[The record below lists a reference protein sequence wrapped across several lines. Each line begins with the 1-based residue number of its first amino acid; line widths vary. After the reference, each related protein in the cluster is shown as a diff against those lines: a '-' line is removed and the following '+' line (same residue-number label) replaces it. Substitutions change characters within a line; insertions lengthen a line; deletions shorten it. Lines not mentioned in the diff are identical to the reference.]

1 MSDLSWL
8 DDLEHSRAWIE
19 AVRHDALPK
28 LPASAVSITI
38 NPGQEI
44 DLKVAVELGMTI
56 LLDKPLLVIN
66 YDSQPIAEHLRRAAD
81 LVIEEPAT
89 HTGHRRAQKQIS
101 DFLRTL
107 AADEPDAR

>member
-1 MSDLSWL
+1 M
-8 DDLEHSRAWIE
+8 
-19 AVRHDALPK
+19 
-28 LPASAVSITI
+28 ASAVSITI

>member
-1 MSDLSWL
+1 MPLAQWCHKGAADGFRAERIAVQIIGSAGNRILGNSMS
-8 DDLEHSRAWIE
+8 
-19 AVRHDALPK
+19 
-28 LPASAVSITI
+28 
-38 NPGQEI
+38 NN
-44 DLKVAVELGMTI
+44 GMTI